1 MVRGPALLI
10 ATVLAAAIGPASAL
24 AGSGDAVRTQS
35 YVQANYTLVQ
45 SASAH
50 RGTAARALKALERR
64 IGGECAMAAAAS
76 PQNPDSTQ
84 LSNELIGAMVLSA
97 YRTDVSAGTNFINAV
112 NGLRWSNHRLT
123 NAIQSYVGKLK
134 VLSTLAIPNVCA
146 DVRAWVAGDY
156 RTLPASTVRFDQQFM
171 PNWVAV
177 GELPAQLLAP
187 SERPDQQAVLRRTSQ
202 FEAQLTE
209 FEAEDGVETWSRIM
223 NTLVL
228 QP

>member
-1 MVRGPALLI
+1 
-10 ATVLAAAIGPASAL
+10 
-24 AGSGDAVRTQS
+24 
-35 YVQANYTLVQ
+35 
-45 SASAH
+45 
-50 RGTAARALKALERR
+50 
-64 IGGECAMAAAAS
+64 MAAAAS

-97 YRTDVSAGTNFINAV
+97 YRTDVSAGTNFIRVAK
-112 NGLRWSNHRLT
+112 GLRWSNHRLT

-228 QP
+228 LP